1 MLKDLPP
8 TIGNR
13 TPRLDP
19 AARYWAYY
27 TWQEIDAIAKRDPNA
42 TAVINIGAVEQ
53 HGPHL
58 PLITDTLVGMELL
71 GAALARLPED
81 AMVLALPP
89 TNFGKS
95 TEHTDFP
102 GTLTFSGET
111 LRMVLRDLALSV
123 ARSGFS
129 KLVLLGSHG
138 GNVGT
143 LDDVFRDL
151 RHRDEPPRLQDLPR
165 RDRPGAGAG
174 RARGGGHRH
183 ALRRYETSM
192 VRYLTPELVH
202 MDRAEGWIFDP
213 TPDIGYSFKGN
224 DVIEAWVASDLSR
237 TGAIGNPHPSSTR
250 RASSCARPR
259 PRGWPSCWW
268 RSTRAASA
276 RSVRLRAIPRRL
288 VPMTITRRSFL
299 ATDRPRG
306 RVGGGSVGAR
316 AGSRAADGQAHV
328 RHQLEG
334 AGRAPAATTRPSP
347 PASTRRPAST

>member
-1 MLKDLPP
+1 MLKDLPL
-8 TIGNR
+8 TIG
-13 TPRLDP
+13 TGLHGSIPPR
-19 AARYWAYY
+19 RYWAYY
-27 TWQEIDAIAKRDPNA
+27 TWQEIDAIAKQDPNA

-71 GAALARLPED
+71 GSALTRLPDD

-123 ARSGFS
+123 ARSGFR

-151 RHRDEPPRLQDLPR
+151 RIETNLRVFKIFLGGIGQV
-165 RDRPGAGAG
+165 PGLVAPEEAAIAMHSGDT
-174 RARGGGHRH
+174 
-183 ALRRYETSM
+183 ETSM

-237 TGAIGNPHPSSTR
+237 TGAIGNPHPSSTEKGKLMCE
-250 RASSCARPR
+250 AKAARL
-259 PRGWPSCWW
+259 
-268 RSTRAASA
+268 AE
-276 RSVRLRAIPRRL
+276 LLMAIYKSGKRE
-288 VPMTITRRSFL
+288 I
-299 ATDRPRG
+299 
-306 RVGGGSVGAR
+306 
-316 AGSRAADGQAHV
+316 
-328 RHQLEG
+328 
-334 AGRAPAATTRPSP
+334 
-347 PASTRRPAST
+347 RPAPRDS